1 MGKRLISQNRGKGTP
16 TYRSPRKGLSDIKYN
31 QLLYSQEPR
40 ELIDLKRDP
49 GRTSVIA
56 VWLTDSGRKI
66 YTIAH
71 LGSNTGYKLSNFQKD
86 KLGVISQLKDISA
99 FTPIFNIQI
108 KPKDGGK
115 LVRSSGCTAH
125 IIQHKVNT
133 VRIKIR
139 ERIIQVSNKCYATV
153 GIPAGGDHKTK
164 PILKAGKAY
173 HIAKSKARKYPY
185 TSRIKMHHSDHP
197 FGGSGK
203 RRVGRPRHS
212 SRNSSPGSKV
222 GSIAPKRQGYKK

>member
-49 GRTSVIA
+49 GRTAVIA

-115 LVRSSGCTAH
+115 LARSAGCTAH
-125 IIQHKVNT
+125 IVEHKDHT
-133 VRIKIR
+133 
-139 ERIIQVSNKCYATV
+139 CY
-153 GIPAGGDHKTK
+153 
-164 PILKAGKAY
+164 Y
-173 HIAKSKARKYPY
+173 
-185 TSRIKMHHSDHP
+185 
-197 FGGSGK
+197 
-203 RRVGRPRHS
+203 
-212 SRNSSPGSKV
+212 KV
-222 GSIAPKRQGYKK
+222 KEKNFKVK